1 MDEERAE
8 NTKNTTGVQQGRFQ
22 SIESHAFFFPGTEQE
37 DILGNGNVQYEEP
50 GERFSSVFKY
60 FYPSQMSISL
70 RITRKKETKRQ
81 EKEEE

>member
-8 NTKNTTGVQQGRFQ
+8 KTTGVQQGRFQ
-22 SIESHAFFFPGTEQE
+22 LIEPHAFFFPGTEQE

-50 GERFSSVFKY
+50 GEKIFKC
-60 FYPSQMSISL
+60 FQVILSSQMLISL